1 MATEIKQVKED
12 ALAELS
18 ASALVVH
25 RCGVPVKYH
34 NDFQKGRRL
43 LWLMVMDAELTMVDG
58 KPVIEWKPTPE
69 AVRQHRDAVSDAG
82 SIHEDG
88 GAASAGTGASG
99 RAGRLQ
105 HRRADAPA

>member
-1 MATEIKQVKED
+1 MLLIEQLAKED

-58 KPVIEWKPTPE
+58 KPVIQIKMPAPVPGDE
-69 AVRQHRDAVSDAG
+69 
-82 SIHEDG
+82 
-88 GAASAGTGASG
+88 GTVKA
-99 RAGRLQ
+99 
-105 HRRADAPA
+105 